1 MTHASIF
8 APERGAAG
16 RPSRSESE
24 RKAACDAWLLLG
36 LDDGSTTTESLD
48 AAGQTVYTT
57 VPRPA
62 DAHRTRIAQLLH
74 AALPLTFRKHYPPA
88 LLEVV
93 ISVLELNAHET
104 TSSGP
109 AVAPNQHAANASAS
123 ASSSASSP
131 AGGAEVTWGGDAIF
145 PLFTMTNHSCIEN
158 CCWTASDN
166 AMRITALRDIV
177 RGQTPKQAAQAC
189 TQAANEAAAAAAE
202 TSSTVTPA
210 AGVMNFSFT
219 TALVRG
225 LSSSFERALKMQ
237 PPSSPVDVALA
248 RQQHEAYASLLRR
261 LLPAGVIDVAES
273 PAHPDCNFIEDT
285 ALIVN
290 DVAVLSRPGAAERR
304 GEEQAVGESL
314 QRLLFRRFLRIE
326 GPDATMDGGD
336 VLFTGRH
343 VFVGESKRTNA
354 GATAQLRS
362 ALESDPLLR
371 LTVHAIPVTAGLH
384 LKSVVSILAD
394 GVLVL
399 AADNPAAAVVRES
412 IQRIDGTYT
421 FVLVPDAEASNV
433 LRVRDTL
440 LVQAGFP
447 RSEAI
452 LRAAA
457 ARHGLSVVTLD
468 MSELIK
474 ADGALTC
481 GSLLVTSLNG
491 EAGARSSGSA
501 TPTAAAAASS
511 SSVAAAAAAA
521 GACLDATCTRD
532 DSLIPLSINYAPAYL
547 PTAKRRAYLRSCYGF
562 HCVCPLCEGAQS
574 GVQDLARA
582 FRCQHPATAN
592 LATAAGSV
600 AAAAPSTGSKGS
612 AAAAASGMCSGTV
625 SPYGEATV
633 QNPGTWSCSQCG
645 RAPSPGS
652 VSAYLSAESLI
663 LDELVALP
671 CSSLGS
677 GPDVPPLAPG
687 EDAID
692 ALLADPV
699 LADDMQPRLEQIL
712 GAAVAAAAAAG
723 DANGAAVAAALGVPA
738 CGSNANSSGSSS
750 VLAQLGGIGGGV
762 SGSLSV
768 SPSPSKTARKNAR
781 LRKAASRRA
790 AASGTGA
797 SFFALSGPQRA
808 AVSLLAPSHWIVHS
822 VSEVLMGARM
832 SRLVSLPP
840 AAAAPHWPALLSI
853 GALRVDNVRRV
864 LRSASHW
871 SLAREFDRMGAV
883 ATLAGRTHADA
894 AAAAWASAHRIH
906 RECFGDDADATK
918 RALMRMRNPPTDRD
932 QLGFE

>member
-1 MTHASIF
+1 MTHAAIF

-16 RPSRSESE
+16 RPARSEAE
-24 RKAACDAWLLLG
+24 RKESCDAWLLLG
-36 LDDGSTTTESLD
+36 LDDGSTTLESLD

-57 VPRPA
+57 VARPA

-74 AALPLTFRKHYPPA
+74 AALPLTFRKHYPA
-88 LLEVV
+88 AIIEVV

-104 TSSGP
+104 TSSAP
-109 AVAPNQHAANASAS
+109 TSAPNQSAAAASASASAS
-123 ASSSASSP
+123 ASSP
-131 AGGAEVTWGGDAIF
+131 AVCAELTWGGDAIF

-189 TQAANEAAAAAAE
+189 TQAANEAAAAAE
-202 TSSTVTPA
+202 TSSTDVAPLPTSAVP
-210 AGVMNFSFT
+210 VMNFSFA

-261 LLPAGVIDVAES
+261 LLPGGVVDVAES

-304 GEEQAVGESL
+304 GEELAVGDEL
-314 QRLLFRRFLRIE
+314 QRLPFRRFLRIE

-354 GATAQLRS
+354 GATAQLRA

-371 LTVHAIPVTAGLH
+371 LTVHAVPVTAGLH

-399 AADNPAAAVVRES
+399 AADNDAAAAVRQS
-412 IQRIDGTYT
+412 IERIDGSYS

-452 LRAAA
+452 LRSAA
-457 ARHGLSVVTLD
+457 ARHGLTVVTLD

-481 GSLLVTSLNG
+481 GSLLLVTSLD
-491 EAGARSSGSA
+491 ESGAPSTSA
-501 TPTAAAAASS
+501 DPTAAAAATP
-511 SSVAAAAAAA
+511 A
-521 GACLDATCTRD
+521 GHDATATAV

-547 PTAKRRAYLRSCYGF
+547 PTSKRRAYLRSCYGF

-582 FRCQHPATAN
+582 FRCQHPVAANSDTATGS
-592 LATAAGSV
+592 AT
-600 AAAAPSTGSKGS
+600 AAAAPSAVVKG
-612 AAAAASGMCSGTV
+612 AAAAVSSVCSGTV
-625 SPYGEATV
+625 SPYGEATA
-633 QNPGTWSCSQCG
+633 QDPGMWSCTRCG
-645 RAPSPGS
+645 RAPSSAS
-652 VSAYLSAESLI
+652 VSAFLSAESLI
-663 LDELVALP
+663 LDDLLSLP

-677 GPDVPPLAPG
+677 GPDAPPLAPG
-687 EDAID
+687 EDALD

-712 GAAVAAAAAAG
+712 GAVLAAAAAAG
-723 DANGAAVAAALGVPA
+723 ESNTAAVAAAIGMTA
-738 CGSNANSSGSSS
+738 CGSNANSSGGMSH
-750 VLAQLGGIGGGV
+750 LGGGIGGVGV
-762 SGSLSV
+762 VGSLSV

-808 AVSLLAPSHWIVHS
+808 AVSLLAPSHWIVHTGI
-822 VSEVLMGARM
+822 EVMMGARL
-832 SRLVSLPP
+832 SRLLSLSLSPS
-840 AAAAPHWPALLSI
+840 AAAPHWSALLSL

-883 ATLAGRTHADA
+883 ATLAGRAHQQA
-894 AAAAWASAHRIH
+894 AAAAWASAHRVH

-918 RALMRMRNPPTDRD
+918 RALQRMINPPTERH
-932 QLGFE
+932 QLGFDSHAHA